1 MKENKLE
8 PLSDEFFDDSNENN
22 YYVKGVSPY
31 IDSVFHENE
40 IDGEPWSDYAAG
52 YMWGITGMV
61 YNPEEVTEEEASTWS
76 ILENEKFYRQV
87 TIKDNVRD
95 AYFPTLAILNKDLLN
110 STGLRNRSDYHEQL
124 SAIMNDTRKET
135 IDESEQKLKE
145 IRQNVYSFETD
156 SGKADMITG
165 KVVANLQWSGDGVY
179 TMDQAEDDDFY
190 LDWAVPEECTNL
202 WFDGWVMLKNGIGE
216 DAAKKQAAE
225 AFINFLSR
233 PDSAVRNMYY
243 IGYTSAIAGGDS
255 PLIFEYAD
263 WTYGAEDDE
272 EDTIEYPLGYFF
284 VGDNENEDYVITAPA
299 EQAHRQLS
307 AQYPSQEEID
317 RSAVMLYFDD
327 EGNANINQ
335 MWINIRCFN
344 ISMLSSMQWLLIGII
359 VAVVVILFLLWR
371 FQDDL
376 FRKSHP
382 PKGYTKER

>member
-1 MKENKLE
+1 
-8 PLSDEFFDDSNENN
+8 
-22 YYVKGVSPY
+22 
-31 IDSVFHENE
+31 
-40 IDGEPWSDYAAG
+40 
-52 YMWGITGMV
+52 
-61 YNPEEVTEEEASTWS
+61 
-76 ILENEKFYRQV
+76 
-87 TIKDNVRD
+87 
-95 AYFPTLAILNKDLLN
+95 
-110 STGLRNRSDYHEQL
+110 
-124 SAIMNDTRKET
+124 MNDTRKET

-202 WFDGWVMLKNGIGE
+202 WFDGWVMLKSGIGE

-284 VGDNENEDYVITAPA
+284 CW
-299 EQAHRQLS
+299 RQ
-307 AQYPSQEEID
+307 
-317 RSAVMLYFDD
+317 
-327 EGNANINQ
+327 
-335 MWINIRCFN
+335 
-344 ISMLSSMQWLLIGII
+344 
-359 VAVVVILFLLWR
+359 
-371 FQDDL
+371 
-376 FRKSHP
+376 
-382 PKGYTKER
+382 